1 MNLGVVESESVDA
14 LTNKKASIAMVPL
27 AMKTTCCVFLAMV
40 VGASAVDGNIR
51 RWLQSCTTPPTLSTV
66 HIVPVVSGLSL
77 KAYTNGTVVQSY
89 PSSSTFDNWKFENAG
104 GGLYRLINDG
114 TKGALSGTYS

>member
-1 MNLGVVESESVDA
+1 
-14 LTNKKASIAMVPL
+14 MV
-27 AMKTTCCVFLAMV
+27 AFSMKTKCFGFLAMM

-51 RWLQSCTTPPTLSTV
+51 RRLQSCTTPPTLSTV

-89 PSSSTFDNWKFENAG
+89 PTSSTFDNWKFETAG

-114 TKGALSGTYS
+114 TKGALSGTCS